1 MYYLAAFPY
10 DISQSKTSQIWVKP
24 DHCFSSA
31 PAVWFFYLDHQNLL
45 QLLSLYIYIHT
56 PYIYM
61 GDSLEKGTKTVTRS
75 SVAMRTPEIIACFTR
90 PQLSGISVKLVQCDQ
105 IYESPTLNKT
115 LGTYL
120 NGYNNHRHYIFR
132 VICIQNLLRVQIKWR
147 NTRSSL
153 WRHRTDTSFENIVV
167 VAGYSRNAKN
177 RCSS

>member
-1 MYYLAAFPY
+1 MV
-10 DISQSKTSQIWVKP
+10 VKLY
-24 DHCFSSA
+24 HLLVSSIM
-31 PAVWFFYLDHQNLL
+31 L
-45 QLLSLYIYIHT
+45 QQQLCTERLPNYSFAT
-56 PYIYM
+56 FTYM

-75 SVAMRTPEIIACFTR
+75 SVAMRTPETIACFTR

-132 VICIQNLLRVQIKWR
+132 VICIRNLLRVQIKWR

-153 WRHRTDTSFENIVV
+153 GHHRTNTSFENIVV
-167 VAGYSRNAKN
+167 VAGYSHNAKN

>member
-1 MYYLAAFPY
+1 MPCIVFP
-10 DISQSKTSQIWVKP
+10 DNSITRKTTFQTNIIGA
-24 DHCFSSA
+24 H
-31 PAVWFFYLDHQNLL
+31 
-45 QLLSLYIYIHT
+45 
-56 PYIYM
+56 M

-153 WRHRTDTSFENIVV
+153 GRHRTDTSFENIVV
-167 VAGYSRNAKN
+167 VAGYSHNAKN